1 MQIKSQRLKF
11 LLNIPRL
18 QCGSD
23 LYQTSRFEKI
33 LWLEVSLVVLV
44 KIEIESFKIRVENL
58 GQSLTIL
65 ATWNIKNFNI
75 EITIEI
81 IFIASS

>member
-1 MQIKSQRLKF
+1 
-11 LLNIPRL
+11 
-18 QCGSD
+18 
-23 LYQTSRFEKI
+23 
-33 LWLEVSLVVLV
+33 LEVSLVVLV